1 METGRELSGENRMLG
16 QQKLDSL
23 FLYGV
28 LYLIFIYAPVILIV
42 IFSFNDGIY
51 VAFPFKGITV
61 KWYYDMMH
69 NAGLGKA
76 LRVSLKIGIFV
87 SIVSTVFG
95 VLGAK
100 AVMRYHM
107 PGIKTIVFLIMLPLV
122 IPTIIFAI
130 GLLMILTKFIG
141 LQPTTWSVIAGHV
154 LLCVPFSMAVMMSRL
169 QGFDKNLEEASLD
182 LGQNAWQTFWRVTF
196 PLAMPGILA
205 SFLLC
210 FTNSFD
216 EYLIA
221 AFLSGNDATLPVYIF
236 SQLRFPNRLP
246 GTLAL
251 GSCILVISFAIVTF
265 AEWMRRKGVNP
276 DSGMGI

>member
-1 METGRELSGENRMLG
+1 MFG
-16 QQKLDSL
+16 QQKIDSL
-23 FLYGV
+23 LVYGV
-28 LYLIFIYAPVILIV
+28 VYLIFIYAPVVLIV
-42 IFSFNDGIY
+42 IFSFNNGLY
-51 VAFPFKGITV
+51 VTFPFKGVTFN
-61 KWYYDMMH
+61 WYYEMIH

-76 LRVSLKIGIFV
+76 LRVSLKIGVVV

-95 VLGAK
+95 ILGAK
-100 AVMRYHM
+100 AVTRYYM
-107 PGIKTIVFLIMLPLV
+107 PGIKPVLFLIMLPLV

-141 LQPTTWSVIAGHV
+141 VQPSTWSIMAGHV
-154 LLCVPFSMAVMMSRL
+154 LLCVPFSMAVLMSRL

-196 PLAMPGILA
+196 PLAMPGIVA

-210 FTNSFD
+210 FTTSFD

-236 SQLRFPNRLP
+236 SQLRFPAKLP

-251 GSCILVISFAIVTF
+251 GSCILVTSFFIVTF
-265 AEWMRRKGVNP
+265 AEWMRRKGVDP

>member
-1 METGRELSGENRMLG
+1 METGRELNGGSRMPG

-28 LYLIFIYAPVILIV
+28 IYLIFIYAPVILIV

-76 LRVSLKIGIFV
+76 LRVSLKIGFVVAIF
-87 SIVSTVFG
+87 STVLG

-100 AVMRYHM
+100 AVMRYHL
-107 PGIKTIVFLIMLPLV
+107 PGIKTVVFLIMLPLV

-141 LQPTTWSVIAGHV
+141 LQPTTWSVIAGHI

-251 GSCILVISFAIVTF
+251 GSCILMISFVVVTF
-265 AEWMRRKGVNP
+265 AEWMRRRGVNP

>member
-1 METGRELSGENRMLG
+1 MDN
-16 QQKLDSL
+16 KLRIDSL
-23 FLYGV
+23 FVYGIV
-28 LYLIFIYAPVILIV
+28 YLIFIYAPVVLIV
-42 IFSFNDGIY
+42 IFSFNNGLY
-51 VAFPFKGITV
+51 VAFPFKGVTV
-61 KWYYDMMH
+61 KWYYDMIH

-76 LRVSLKIGIFV
+76 LWVSLRIAIFV
-87 SIVSTVFG
+87 SIFSTILG

-100 AVMRYHM
+100 AVTRYYM
-107 PGIKTIVFLIMLPLV
+107 PGVKTILFLIMLPLV

-130 GLLMILTKFIG
+130 GLLIILTKFIG
-141 LQPTTWSVIAGHV
+141 AQPSTWSVIAGHV
-154 LLCVPFSMAVMMSRL
+154 LLCVPFSMAVLMSRL

-196 PLAMPGILA
+196 PLAMPGIVA
-205 SFLLC
+205 SVLLC
-210 FTNSFD
+210 FTTSFD

-236 SQLRFPNRLP
+236 SQLRFPNKLP

-251 GSCILVISFAIVTF
+251 GSCILVISFFIVTF

>member
-1 METGRELSGENRMLG
+1 MNDKVRF
-16 QQKLDSL
+16 DSL
-23 FLYGV
+23 FVYGV
-28 LYLIFIYAPVILIV
+28 VYLIFIYAPVVLIV
-42 IFSFNDGIY
+42 IFSFNNGLY
-51 VAFPFKGITV
+51 VAFPFKGVTV
-61 KWYYDMMH
+61 KWYYDMIH

-76 LRVSLKIGIFV
+76 LWVSLRIALFV
-87 SIVSTVFG
+87 SVLSTILG

-100 AVMRYHM
+100 AVTRYYM
-107 PGIKTIVFLIMLPLV
+107 PGVKTILFLIMLPLV

-130 GLLMILTKFIG
+130 GLLIILTKFIG
-141 LQPTTWSVIAGHV
+141 AQPSTWSVIAGHV
-154 LLCVPFSMAVMMSRL
+154 LLCVPFSMAVLMSRL

-196 PLAMPGILA
+196 PLAMPGIVA
-205 SFLLC
+205 SVLLC
-210 FTNSFD
+210 FTTSFD

-236 SQLRFPNRLP
+236 SQLRFPSKLP

-251 GSCILVISFAIVTF
+251 GSCILVISFFIVTF

>member
-1 METGRELSGENRMLG
+1 MMG

-28 LYLIFIYAPVILIV
+28 IYLIFIYAPVILIV

-76 LRVSLKIGIFV
+76 LKVSLKIGVVV

-122 IPTIIFAI
+122 IPTIVFAI

-265 AEWMRRKGVNP
+265 AEWMRRRGVNP